1 MIACLKQPRNDF
13 SAAPQLFKCK
23 TTIKS
28 NFLYHLASR
37 NHSWRTLKKKK
48 KKKKQSNRGAA
59 FCATRSSRWRL
70 HGKTGIRAYV
80 WLFYVSPVI
89 SCLGKGT
96 TEWQRFECLNMFI
109 RVPRDTVPNFQ
120 KFPCKENML
129 QRFLV

>member
-1 MIACLKQPRNDF
+1 MIIELGPLEVMPLQFHHSGWELGHFMCHIRPYTIPYMDMITFKG
-13 SAAPQLFKCK
+13 QL
-23 TTIKS
+23 
-28 NFLYHLASR
+28 
-37 NHSWRTLKKKK
+37 
-48 KKKKQSNRGAA
+48 A
-59 FCATRSSRWRL
+59 F
-70 HGKTGIRAYV
+70 
-80 WLFYVSPVI
+80 SPVI